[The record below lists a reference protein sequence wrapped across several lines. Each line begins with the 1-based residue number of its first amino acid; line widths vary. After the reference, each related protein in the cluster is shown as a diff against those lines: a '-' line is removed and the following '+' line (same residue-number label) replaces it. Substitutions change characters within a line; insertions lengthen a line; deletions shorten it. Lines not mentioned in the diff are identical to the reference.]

1 MRRSKASVVVAF
13 LDRSLQVF
21 TAFLV
26 VVLLCT
32 VTAGIVYRAIN
43 QPLSWTDEICGFLM
57 VWLACL
63 GWMIAT
69 RHASHIR
76 IRLLQ
81 DRLPPT
87 AWRGFEV
94 SSQIAVAVIGG
105 VVAWTSIHLMQ
116 VNSDIDAM
124 SLPVSVAWMYAPLLP
139 AGLLTLVQ
147 ALADMRKAKPE
158 VAAVDKAPR
167 W

>member
-1 MRRSKASVVVAF
+1 MGRSRASVVIAF
-13 LDRSLQVF
+13 LDRCLQVF

-26 VVLLCT
+26 VVLLCV

-69 RHASHIR
+69 RHGSHIR
-76 IRLLQ
+76 IQLIQ
-81 DRLPPT
+81 ERLPPT
-87 AWRGFEV
+87 AWRAFEI

-105 VVAWTSIHLMQ
+105 VVAWASINLMR
-116 VNSDIDAM
+116 VNSDIEAM

-139 AGLLTLVQ
+139 AGLLTVVQ
-147 ALADMRKAKPE
+147 AFADMCKPKAAGAE
-158 VAAVDKAPR
+158 GAAQ